1 MIPQAS
7 STPTPAARC
16 GRYLPNHAPTQS
28 EALKVPVIRIDLD
41 DEELTALRKIAGIL
55 EIHAEEVAEMAVEVF
70 LNLHANGQLELI
82 QIPEV
87 LN

>member
-1 MIPQAS
+1 
-7 STPTPAARC
+7 
-16 GRYLPNHAPTQS
+16 
-28 EALKVPVIRIDLD
+28 VPVIRIDLD